1 MCDAKGCER
10 SVYHYGHWLCYRHW
24 TMVKNGLNVPRK

>member
-10 SVYHYGHWLCYRHW
+10 SVYHHGHMLCYRHFL
-24 TMVKNGLNVPRK
+24 MVKNGLNVPRK